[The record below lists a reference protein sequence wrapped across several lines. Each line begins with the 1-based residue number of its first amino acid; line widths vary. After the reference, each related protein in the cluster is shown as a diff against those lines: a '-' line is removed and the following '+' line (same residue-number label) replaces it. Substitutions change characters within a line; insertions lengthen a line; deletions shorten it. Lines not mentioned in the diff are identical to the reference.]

1 MSMNSINTNMGAMVA
16 LQSLNRTNDELAS
29 VQKRISTGL
38 RVADAKDDG
47 AAFAVAERIRGDM
60 AATTSA
66 NQQLGGVKGL
76 LEVTRASLENVS
88 TSLIKLKE
96 LTVKLADGAITA
108 EQRTQY
114 QTQVKELTNNV
125 KSFITD
131 ADYNGRNMLDDP
143 ATLSLKVI
151 SNGGGGFYSFDGYSA
166 IAGVFNNIS
175 ASNTFTQG
183 DAIAAM
189 TTSGKLS
196 VAVTNTLTQLNNFG
210 SYSRYIDS
218 QIDYNKKILDAQE
231 AGMGSLIDA
240 DMAKE
245 AARLQALQIR
255 QQLGTQA
262 LGIANQSPQMLLSL
276 FKG

>member
-151 SNGGGGFYSFDGYSA
+151 SNGGGGFYSFNGYSA

>member
-245 AARLQALQIR
+245 SARLQALQIR